1 MPFLDSLDIANRAL
15 QHCGV
20 NPILSVTEDTTNN
33 NEVSAVY
40 DKVRRAELRRNA
52 WRFAIR
58 KTVIR
63 PMTSTTLEIAPSLY
77 NSAQTYMQGELVTD
91 SNNLIW
97 ISTAVDNIGN
107 TPGGNNNAWD
117 MFFGP
122 MTVDVWQPPANGAVT
137 AWSAVVTYQ
146 VTSMV
151 IGTDGFTYVS
161 TFNNNL
167 NNNPVGG
174 NGIYWQRVGTFNNPT
189 TYMAG
194 ELVYIA
200 NLRTNLLYNSSN
212 LANTNTWGL
221 TGSSIAASAMTDPMG
236 GTTAVSLVEDTSTG
250 SHKVEQVGL
259 TIAANTPVTFSFYAQ
274 AGTRSSV
281 GINAAEIPLTVW
293 NLATGTVTSAG
304 AGVTATITPVGNG
317 WYRCSATVTTAAA
330 SSVQIS
336 MYVISTGTTFSYTG
350 NGTGNIYIWGPQLD
364 LGTVAQ
370 NYNATPPLPQGY
382 SLFMSLMNNNADTP
396 NVAQSWNVS
405 AQYMQD
411 SIVNYA
417 GFNWRSLLPY
427 NVGNTPA
434 VPPAAW
440 NALTAYVSTNTVTGS
455 DSYIYSAT
463 GNTTGNNPVTD
474 AGVHWTNTGV
484 LAAWTN
490 TPTIVPQDLNWRSL
504 SCLLKNAFVSWPV
517 GSGPVTQTA
526 TRNVYRLPAGYV
538 GPAPQNPKQ
547 GYMAWLGGPTGNNE
561 PDWEY
566 DGNFIT
572 SVWSQP
578 IILRFVADITKVT
591 VMDDMFC
598 EGLAAR
604 IAEMVCKRVTGS
616 GELTGQIGQA
626 YKLFMGEAR
635 LKNGIENGPTET
647 YEDEYTTIRI

>member
-122 MTVDVWQPPANGAVT
+122 MTADVWQPPANGAVT

-146 VTSMV
+146 VTSRV

-174 NGIYWQRVGTFNNPT
+174 NGIYWQKVGTFNSPT

-194 ELVYIA
+194 ELVYVA
-200 NLRTNLLYNSSN
+200 NFRSNQFFNSSN
-212 LANTNTWGL
+212 LLNTSTWTQISLTVATSTVTDPLGGLTAVTLTDNVTNTNHFVQQQQTLIVGNTYTWTVYAKPGNL
-221 TGSSIAASAMTDPMG
+221 NSVALNYG
-236 GTTAVSLVEDTSTG
+236 GGIIYLFNASTG
-250 SHKVEQVGL
+250 VITQ
-259 TIAANTPVTFSFYAQ
+259 
-274 AGTRSSV
+274 
-281 GINAAEIPLTVW
+281 
-293 NLATGTVTSAG
+293 NLGSATTSM
-304 AGVTATITPVGNG
+304 TAIGNG
-317 WYRCSATVTTAAA
+317 WYRCQMTFVAT
-330 SSVQIS
+330 S
-336 MYVISTGTTFSYTG
+336 STGFNYEMVNASNAISYAG
-350 NGTGNIYIWGPQLD
+350 GTGTINIWGPQLD
-364 LGTVAQ
+364 VGSSAQ
-370 NYNATPPLPQGY
+370 VYNATPPLAQGY
-382 SLFMSLMNNNADTP
+382 SLFMSLINNNADTP
-396 NVAQSWNVS
+396 NVAQAWNAS

-440 NALTAYVSTNTVTGS
+440 NALTAYVSINTVVGS
-455 DSYIYSAT
+455 DNFIYSAT

-474 AGVHWTNTGV
+474 AGVHWTNTGA

-490 TPTIVPQDLNWRSL
+490 TPTIVLQDLNWRSL

-616 GELTGQIGQA
+616 GELTSQIGQA

-647 YEDEYTTIRI
+647 YEDEYVTIRI